1 MIKPLKKFVKN
12 LKIEKL
18 FYSNKFVAVFSVV
31 SSFALWIL
39 VSSSSAE
46 SVSVTISDIPVDIS
60 LSESAVQD
68 GLRVFSGQ
76 DITARVEVSGSRM
89 VVGQLT
95 KNNIQITSSQSSN
108 TIMSPGNYTLELS
121 AKKVGL
127 LNDYEIVS
135 DVKPSFVTV
144 MVDRYRE
151 AEYDIEPQ
159 IDFNAKEGYFVGNTI
174 VSEPKVK
181 ISGPETEISKIKKVV
196 VRGNI
201 SGEINETTNLK
212 LPIIL
217 CDAYGQSINSET
229 IKTDFSEVQVSV
241 PILMRKDIKVEPNF
255 SNVPSGINLSK
266 NEYKDL
272 IKINPSK
279 LEIAGPENIVSEMS
293 KVLLQT
299 IDFTTLNTQNR
310 KFELPIILPQ
320 GCRSLN
326 NIYNA
331 QIEVNMSLFKEK
343 TLNINRFSFKG
354 IPASKSAKVY
364 NDSINVKFIGSPK
377 SVNALKP
384 SDVVAQIDL
393 TGKEENLNSMELPIN
408 FIISGFED
416 VWVSETYFAN
426 VVLNDIKN

>member
-1 MIKPLKKFVKN
+1 MIKPLKKIAKN

-18 FYSNKFVAVFSVV
+18 FYSNKFVAVFSVI

-60 LSESAVQD
+60 LSESAIQD

-127 LNDYEIVS
+127 LSDYEIIS

-181 ISGPETEISKIKKVV
+181 ISGPETEISKIKKVIV
-196 VRGNI
+196 KGSI
-201 SGEINETTNLK
+201 PGEINETANLK
-212 LPIIL
+212 LPIIM

-241 PILMRKDIKVEPNF
+241 PILMKKDIKVEPNF
-255 SNVPSGINLSK
+255 SNVPAGINLSK

-310 KFELPIILPQ
+310 KFELPIMLPQ

-343 TLNINRFSFKG
+343 TLNINKFSFKG
-354 IPASKSAKVY
+354 VPASKSAKVY
-364 NDSINVKFIGSPK
+364 NDSINVKFIGSSK
-377 SVNALKP
+377 SINSLKP
-384 SDVVAQIDL
+384 SDIVAQIDL

-416 VWVSETYFAN
+416 VWVSETYFVN
-426 VVLNDIKN
+426 VVLNDTKN